1 MKRAACLVAALV
13 LLALGAC
20 GQKGPLYLPDK
31 TASVVTHPAAG
42 APPAAAP
49 AAQPPRKKDGQDAGD
64 SPPPQ

>member
-1 MKRAACLVAALV
+1 MKRRAYLMAALV

-31 TASVVTHPAAG
+31 TATVVTHPAAS
-42 APPAAAP
+42 PAAAP
-49 AAQPPRKKDGQDAGD
+49 AAQPPHKKDGQDAGD